1 MNLIS
6 IFITSI
12 LTGNIVL
19 TKFLG
24 ICPFIGNSNNRKN
37 AFMMGLAVTLVI
49 TLSSIITYLLYYYV
63 LVPTNTTYL
72 KTIIFILV
80 IASMVQA
87 LVIIIKNKFKNIY
100 DSLGIYLPLITTNC
114 AVLGVVLL
122 NITNNYTFLETI
134 IYSLGS
140 SIGFTL
146 VIYVFST
153 IREKIE
159 VSNVPKSFKGLPIAL
174 ITAAIMSLL
183 FTRYIGVKWHI
194 FY

>member
-1 MNLIS
+1 MSLINLLV
-6 IFITSI
+6 TSI

-24 ICPFIGNSNNRKN
+24 ICPFIGTSNKSKN
-37 AFMMGLAVTLVI
+37 ALMMGVSVTGVVTI
-49 TLSSIITYLLYYYV
+49 SSIITYLLYHYV
-63 LVPTNTTYL
+63 LVPTDTTYL
-72 KTIIFILV
+72 KTIVFILV
-80 IASMVQA
+80 IASMVQI
-87 LVIIIKNKFKNIY
+87 VEIIIKNKSKKLY

-122 NITNNYTFLETI
+122 NITNNYTLLEI
-134 IYSLGS
+134 VIYSLGS

-153 IREKIE
+153 IRERLE
-159 VSNVPKSFKGLPIAL
+159 TSSVPNSFKGIPIAL

-183 FTRYIGVKWHI
+183 FTRYIGI
-194 FY
+194 

>member
-1 MNLIS
+1 MSLINLLV
-6 IFITSI
+6 TSI

-24 ICPFIGNSNNRKN
+24 ICPFIGTSNKTKN
-37 AFMMGLAVTLVI
+37 ALMMGVSVTGVV
-49 TLSSIITYLLYYYV
+49 TVSSIITYLIYHYV
-63 LVPTNTTYL
+63 LVPTDTTYL
-72 KTIIFILV
+72 KTIVFILV
-80 IASMVQA
+80 IASMVQI
-87 LVIIIKNKFKNIY
+87 VEIIIKNKSKKLY

-122 NITNNYTFLETI
+122 NITNNYTLLETI

-153 IREKIE
+153 IRERLE
-159 VSNVPKSFKGLPIAL
+159 TSNVPDAFKGIPIAL

-183 FTRYIGVKWHI
+183 FTRYIGI
-194 FY
+194 